1 MATIK
6 RKHSKK
12 QNNQGNQKPRDPA
25 AGVSAG
31 LSHFYF
37 KYVKALEQ
45 NYKFDKFC
53 TPLLNEADF
62 HAKPMV
68 LLIGQYSVG
77 KTTFIKF
84 LLERDFPGMRIG
96 PEPTTDKFAAILHGM
111 QERIIPGHAAAVDR
125 TKPFQSLESF
135 GTDFLNRFEVSEC
148 NAPILEH
155 ISLIDSPGIL
165 SGEKQRLNRGYDFVK
180 VVAYWASRVDRILLL
195 FDAHKLDI
203 SDEFR
208 NAILALKGNSDKI
221 RCVLNKA
228 DQVSQQQLM
237 RVYGALLWSLGKVL
251 NTPEVLRVYVSS
263 FWDKPYK
270 ELDCAK
276 LFDVE
281 KTDLLADL
289 KALPRSASIRRI
301 NEFVKRTRRAK
312 VHAIIIRHLKEKFG
326 WFGKTK
332 TQDKIVGNMRE
343 MFTEISKKHNLAKG
357 DFPNPDKFTKIL
369 KQFDIWKF
377 PALKDKDLSIIDDIL
392 TNGIPKLLSSIQY
405 GTDESKANEEGVG
418 FNPFEVDEGPKVQAA
433 RGDWVV
439 NSTLKA
445 KFDEEFYSLQLTNG
459 YAPGSQ
465 LKGVMLNKAAGLSND
480 VLAKIWDLSDIDK
493 DGKMDNAE
501 FALMMYLISY
511 VKNGNTL
518 PQVLPIRFIP
528 PSKRHLLSE
537 E

>member
-1 MATIK
+1 MTTK
-6 RKHSKK
+6 RKKSRGKR
-12 QNNQGNQKPRDPA
+12 QDGPADEKPQDSA
-25 AGVSAG
+25 AKVSAG

-37 KYVKALEQ
+37 KYVKTLEQ
-45 NYKFDKFC
+45 NFKFNKFC
-53 TPLLNEADF
+53 TPLLNQADF
-62 HAKPMV
+62 SAKPMV

-111 QERIIPGHAAAVDR
+111 RERIIPGHAAAVDR
-125 TKPFQSLESF
+125 SKPFQSLETF

-155 ISLIDSPGIL
+155 ISLVDSPGIL

-221 RCVLNKA
+221 RCVLNKS

-270 ELDCAK
+270 EVECAK
-276 LFDVE
+276 LFDME

-312 VHAIIIRHLKEKFG
+312 VHAIIINHLKEKFG
-326 WFGKTK
+326 WFGKAK

-343 MFTEISKKHNLAKG
+343 MFEEISKKYNLARG
-357 DFPNPDKFTKIL
+357 DFPNADKFSTIL

-377 PALKDKDLSIIDDIL
+377 PALKEKDLAIIDDIL
-392 TNGIPKLLSSIQY
+392 RNGVPKLLANVQFSEDAKS
-405 GTDESKANEEGVG
+405 NEEGTG
-418 FNPFEVDEGPKVQAA
+418 SNPFAMDEGPIVQGA
-433 RGDWVV
+433 RGNWVV
-439 NSTLKA
+439 NSTLKG
-445 KFDEEFYSLQLTNG
+445 KYDEEFYSLQLTNG

-465 LKGVMLNKAAGLSND
+465 LKGVMLKNAEGLSND
-480 VLAKIWDLSDIDK
+480 VLARIWDLSDIDN
-493 DGKMDNAE
+493 DGKMDDVE

-511 VKNGNTL
+511 VRNGNSL
-518 PQVLPIRFIP
+518 PSVLPIRFVP
-528 PSKRHLLSE
+528 PSKRSLVTPE
-537 E
+537 